1 MGIAI
6 TYAIA
11 NLAVLGL
18 FFGLCCST
26 WLFKTKPSLFFDPSF
41 IAAVNAPKKKVPIIN
56 MISLTVSK
64 LVTPPATELRGSN
77 ESN

>member
-18 FFGLCCST
+18 
-26 WLFKTKPSLFFDPSF
+26 DF
-41 IAAVNAPKKKVPIIN
+41 IAIFELLGKASIATDLLTA
-56 MISLTVSK
+56 SL
-64 LVTPPATELRGSN
+64 
-77 ESN
+77 